1 MPELGAAPGGSGR
14 LAVEVAAFDFD
25 GTLTRRDTLLP
36 YLWRGLGWPRFLL
49 AVGLSGP
56 WLAAFA
62 LRLMSNHR
70 AKARL
75 LQVSLQ
81 GRTEADISQW
91 TAAFVADY
99 LPAQWQKDMLARL
112 RHHQALGH
120 CCVIVSASPG
130 IYLHQVGRVLGMQG
144 VICTELA
151 SREGALTGHM
161 ATGNCHG
168 QEKVRRLQAWLADRG
183 IQGRIVLHAYGDSSG
198 DIPLLNLADY
208 AHYQGQPWVR
218 KPTVHPDAPRA

>member
-1 MPELGAAPGGSGR
+1 M
-14 LAVEVAAFDFD
+14 EVAAFDFD

-75 LQVSLQ
+75 LQASFK
-81 GRTEADISQW
+81 GRSEADIAQW

-120 CCVIVSASPG
+120 CCVMVSASPG
-130 IYLHQVGRVLGMQG
+130 IYLQAVGRALGMDG
-144 VICTELA
+144 VICTELET
-151 SREGALTGHM
+151 RDGALTGRLS
-161 ATGNCHG
+161 TPNCHG
-168 QEKVRRLQAWLADRG
+168 EEKVRRLRAWLHGRG
-183 IQGRIVLHAYGDSSG
+183 FPEPVVLHAYGDSRG
-198 DIPLLNLADY
+198 DVPLLNLADY

-218 KPTVHPDAPRA
+218 KPSAHPDAPRA